1 MRLFLGMILGVVL
14 TLGVAYVHDSTLPT
28 ASAGTPV
35 ERPMVNWDVVRDN
48 VNTLVARA
56 REQWT
61 RLTAPSEPK

>member
-1 MRLFLGMILGVVL
+1 MRLFLGIILGIVL

-28 ASAGTPV
+28 ASASAPV

-48 VNTLVARA
+48 VSALAARA
-56 REQWT
+56 RDQWA